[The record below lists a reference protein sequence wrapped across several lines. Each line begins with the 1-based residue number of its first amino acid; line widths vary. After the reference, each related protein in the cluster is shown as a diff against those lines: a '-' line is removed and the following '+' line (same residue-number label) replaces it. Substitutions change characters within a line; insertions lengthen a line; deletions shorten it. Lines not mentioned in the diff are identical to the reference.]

1 MDKSKDF
8 SRGKLFYQF
17 LKFIF
22 LLFIKPTN
30 MLKNNYFIGIFLIS
44 LATLLLELSLTRVMS
59 VSLWYHFGFLVI
71 STALLG
77 FGTSGVVL
85 ASWKKLREQYDLG
98 NTLAILALLFGM
110 VTVGCF
116 WLLQK
121 IPFNPF
127 SVATDK
133 RQLYIMPLYYITIS
147 APFFISGLIIS
158 LLFTRISSRMSR
170 LYAFDLIGAAIGCLL
185 IVWVMPNLGGSGSV
199 VMSAALGVTAALA
212 FSGKTLYRV
221 ASLVLAIAIGAFA
234 FAASK
239 YIPIA
244 ITSNKRPPTFK
255 AVPLYSK
262 WNTFS
267 YIELFERPGSTKA
280 KQRRFVIDGGT
291 AATGM
296 DDLRGGLDNY
306 LKEFP
311 SDTSYMSA
319 VAFLH
324 IPNPIILNIGSG
336 GGQEVLDGLHRNA
349 KKITCVEINPIIND
363 VVKNKMNDFWG
374 GLFRHPNVELITG
387 EGRSFINRS
396 NEQFDVIVSSHTIS
410 NAAVASGALSLS
422 ENYVLTKE
430 AFEEYYDHL
439 TPNGTIF
446 FTRPESQIARLF
458 TTGREVL
465 SDHGVNDFA
474 KHFYAFRVLPTAAEG
489 KTSFAAGFVMKKS
502 AFTTEEIQAMDSMI
516 LNMHSEVK
524 PGNWKSMQKLYS
536 PFTPHE
542 ENMYDTILST
552 NDLGAFYKQAAS
564 QIAPATDDKPFF
576 NQHARWSSIGWNSFR
591 DVFSQNNPMA
601 ARMALENKPVA
612 EVTLLLI
619 LIQSVVLAGILILIP
634 LFRYSKQ
641 GLQFTNRWKYLSYF
655 ASLGLGFIMIE
666 IAFIQRFTLYLGQ
679 PVYTLAVIIAGLL
692 LFTGIGSYLSGKL
705 DIGSSVLRRRYL
717 PLLLIILVVT
727 SLLTPPLFKYTIQWN
742 LVARVLMTLLLMC
755 PMGIL
760 LGMPFPTGIKTVSDE
775 STSFIPWAWGVNG
788 FFTVIGSVGAV
799 ILGMMFGFKIV
810 IFLAAFCY
818 LAAMV
823 LLPVKKETPKKI
835 VTRREQP
842 VESLQ
847 E

>member
-1 MDKSKDF
+1 MH
-8 SRGKLFYQF
+8 
-17 LKFIF
+17 
-22 LLFIKPTN
+22 
-30 MLKNNYFIGIFLIS
+30 KNNYFIGIFLIS

-85 ASWKKLREQYDLG
+85 ASWKKLRESYDLAM
-98 NTLAILALLFGM
+98 TLGILSLLFGI
-110 VTVGCF
+110 VTIGCF

-170 LYAFDLIGAAIGCLL
+170 LYAFDLVGAAVGCLL
-185 IVWVMPNLGGSGSV
+185 IVWTMPRLGGSGSV
-199 VMSAALGVTAALA
+199 IMAAALGTTAALA
-212 FSGKTLYRV
+212 FTSKTSFRL
-221 ASLVLAIAIGAFA
+221 ASLAMAITIGAFS
-234 FAASK
+234 FVASK

-244 ITSNKRPPTFK
+244 ITTNKRASTFK
-255 AVPLYSK
+255 DVPIYTK

-267 YIELFERPGSTKA
+267 YIELYQRKAQNADSTLF
-280 KQRRFVIDGGT
+280 RTFVIDGGT

-296 DDLRGGLDNY
+296 KDLSGGLDQSQ
-306 LKEFP
+306 KKFP
-311 SDTSYMSA
+311 SDTSYSSA
-319 VAFLH
+319 VAYLH
-324 IPNPIILNIGSG
+324 IPNPSILIIGSG
-336 GGQEVLDGLHRNA
+336 GGRQVLDGLHRNA
-349 KKITCVEINPIIND
+349 KKITCVEINPIITD
-363 VVKNKMNDFWG
+363 VAKNKMNDFWG
-374 GLFRHPNVELITG
+374 GLFRQPNVELITE

-396 NEQFDVIVSSHTIS
+396 NQQFDVIISSHTIS

-430 AFEEYYDHL
+430 AFEKYYEHL
-439 TPNGTIF
+439 SPEGTIY

-465 SDHGVNDFA
+465 ADNGITDFA
-474 KHFYAFRVLPTAAEG
+474 NHFYAFRVPPTPRDG
-489 KTSFAAGFVMKKS
+489 KTSFSAGFVMKKS
-502 AFTTEEIQAMDSMI
+502 AFTKGEIRAMDSLI
-516 LNMHSEVK
+516 LNIHSEVTPGEWK
-524 PGNWKSMQKLYS
+524 PMEKLYS
-536 PFTPHE
+536 PFTV
-542 ENMYDTILST
+542 NAQNIYDTIVNT
-552 NDLGAFYKQAAS
+552 NDLAGFYKLYAS

-576 NQHARWSSIGWNSFR
+576 NQHVRWSSVGWNSFK
-591 DVFSQNNPMA
+591 DVFSQNSPGA

-619 LIQSVVLAGILILIP
+619 LMQSIVLAGILILIP

-641 GLQFTNRWKYLSYF
+641 GLQFNNRWKYLSYF
-655 ASLGLGFIMIE
+655 ACIGLGFIMIE

-705 DIGSSVLRRRYL
+705 NISSRTLSKKYFPFL
-717 PLLLIILVVT
+717 LIMLLLT
-727 SLLTPPLFKYTIQWN
+727 SLLTPVLFRSTIQWN
-742 LVARVLMTLLLMC
+742 LPARIFMTLLLMC

-760 LGMPFPTGIKTVSDE
+760 LGMPFPTGIKAVSNE
-775 STSFIPWAWGVNG
+775 SNSFIPWAWGVNG

-810 IFLAAFCY
+810 IFIAAACY
-818 LAAMV
+818 FAAMMV
-823 LLPVKKETPKKI
+823 LPQKKESDKAIMREGVVKDLEAKK
-835 VTRREQP
+835 RNGDEFLKQYLLYSP
-842 VESLQ
+842 VADLLKTFF
-847 E
+847 